1 MKRGVEKKGV
11 EKRIYTL
18 EKGGG
23 SWKENRKIKWGK
35 KAFLEPFAASLTVE
49 AALILPALL
58 SVLFFFLSFLQII
71 RVEQK
76 LYYAATQVTEET
88 AACGYL
94 LKYADKELDALW
106 ESGGDY
112 YKAAGFAIDL
122 LQDAGDAL
130 WIRRAMRKKLSGEDC
145 VEAMVVG
152 GVSGIDF
159 WGSESYAEDEMTV
172 VRMNFR
178 ISFPIF
184 QRFLPKLSFEKTVLM
199 RSFSGRG
206 ALEGDEESGEKTE
219 EEEGYVYVTESGTVY
234 HTSANCTYIRRK
246 VQKEKS
252 EGIAK
257 RRNQY
262 GAKYYR
268 CESCMKNVEMPESVF
283 VTKAGTRYH
292 AAKDCSKIKRTVK
305 KILFSEASAY
315 RPCSRCAKE
324 GENNVE

>member
-1 MKRGVEKKGV
+1 MEQGIEKKGA
-11 EKRIYTL
+11 EGQIYPL
-18 EKGGG
+18 EKDG
-23 SWKENRKIKWGK
+23 ENCKNIREIKWRKRGI
-35 KAFLEPFAASLTVE
+35 FGRFGASLTVE

-76 LYYAATQVTEET
+76 LYYTATQVAEET

-112 YKAAGFAIDL
+112 YRAAGFAIDL

-130 WIRRAMRKKLSGEDC
+130 WIRKVLCKKLSGEDY

-152 GVSGIDF
+152 GISGIDF

-178 ISFPIF
+178 IAFPIF

-206 ALEGDEESGEKTE
+206 AFEDKEGEEESEGE
-219 EEEGYVYVTESGTVY
+219 EEAGYVYITESGTVY
-234 HTSANCTYIRRK
+234 HTSANCIYIRRK
-246 VQKEKS
+246 VQKEKG
-252 EGIAK
+252 EGIAEK
-257 RRNQY
+257 RNQY

-268 CESCMKNVEMPESVF
+268 CESCMKNGEVPESVF

-292 AAKDCSKIKRTVK
+292 ATKDCSKIKRTVK

-315 RPCSRCAKE
+315 RPCSRCAKDDE
-324 GENNVE
+324 K

>member
-1 MKRGVEKKGV
+1 MEQENEKEDAKR
-11 EKRIYTL
+11 
-18 EKGGG
+18 
-23 SWKENRKIKWGK
+23 WGI
-35 KAFLEPFAASLTVE
+35 FGRVGASLTVE

-76 LYYAATQVTEET
+76 LYYAATQVAEET

-106 ESGGDY
+106 ESDGDY

-130 WIRRAMRKKLSGEDC
+130 WIRKALRKKLSDGDC

-152 GVSGIDF
+152 GISGIDF
-159 WGSESYAEDEMTV
+159 WGSETYAEDEMTV

-178 ISFPIF
+178 VAFPIF

-199 RSFSGRG
+199 RSFSGKG
-206 ALEGDEESGEKTE
+206 AFEDKEGEEENEGDEK
-219 EEEGYVYVTESGTVY
+219 EEEGYVYITENGTVY

-246 VQKEKS
+246 VQKEQRDEIEK
-252 EGIAK
+252 K
-257 RRNQY
+257 RNQY

-268 CESCMKNVEMPESVF
+268 CEGCLKSGQVPETVF

-292 AAKDCSKIKRTVK
+292 ATKDCSKIKRTVK

-315 RPCSRCAKE
+315 RPCSRCAKDDE
-324 GENNVE
+324 K